1 MESNRHGANTAIFFC
16 QRIDPDQDAHRRPLE
31 KELGQTIRF
40 FPLPCSGRIEA
51 LHLLKALETG
61 AEKVYLITCPEG
73 DCKYRQG
80 NLRGRKRL
88 DYAKTLIREIGLSAE
103 CLETVPAAG
112 PLPLSLD
119 ESVPEAPRARSA
131 QTGQSKTDGRRR
143 DAFFSETRKGVKH
156 DNR

>member
-1 MESNRHGANTAIFFC
+1 MESNRHGGNTAIFFC
-16 QRIDPDQDAHRRPLE
+16 QRIDPDQDAHRRRLE

-61 AEKVYLITCPEG
+61 SEKVYLITCPEG

-88 DYAKTLIREIGLSAE
+88 DYAKSLIREIGLSAE
-103 CLETVPAAG
+103 CLEAHPAAG

-119 ESVPEAPRARSA
+119 GLCRTLLGLDPAGRTDQTDASA
-131 QTGQSKTDGRRR
+131 MGRLE
-143 DAFFSETRKGVKH
+143 SETRKGVND